1 MGLTK
6 YVKPREYTQSFFRF
20 QLFNQL
26 LTFAPLFNL
35 RSIESQAAVFKGEPF
50 CMFGDCSICL
60 RLGKGIYGLGIS
72 APCPMGA
79 NAAMAHLGAA
89 PNPNNCKAYR
99 FQEIECLKTVA
110 VGA

>member
-6 YVKPREYTQSFFRF
+6 YVKPLEHTQSSFPF
-20 QLFNQL
+20 QHFNQL
-26 LTFAPLFNL
+26 LTLAPTFNQH
-35 RSIESQAAVFKGEPF
+35 STESQAAVFKGEPF